1 MPNALDVFR
10 EQQKA
15 AGLVY
20 ERARQVSE
28 MLAAVRQQLDGLMR
42 NDELRELLRSE
53 QRWLAEA
60 QRTVSEVRAWREQE
74 RARFWPAMW
83 RRWVV
88 AVVFALAAAWAA
100 GAGYAWATRPYASE
114 LAQIR
119 SRVVFVVSVERR
131 ILALTPAQ
139 RRQVV
144 AILERPGR

>member
-119 SRVVFVVSVERR
+119 SRVEFVESVERR
-131 ILALTPAQ
+131 ILALTPA
-139 RRQVV
+139 
-144 AILERPGR
+144 